1 MRARILPI
9 LFFSSSLDRSALPG
23 GSSKPRVCILR
34 RNSLTDSQIA
44 NIVDELT
51 DRDNLDEWEKDYLDV
66 LSDLM
71 ERYEAEQH
79 PIEPVPDAVILAHL
93 IEAKGITQSA
103 LAREAK
109 IAESTISEILK
120 GKRTLTRSQIGR
132 LARCFGVGPTVFH
145 FTS

>member
-1 MRARILPI
+1 MKTKRKAGNRRDAYLELIQRFPLRPI
-9 LFFSSSLDRSALPG
+9 RTEEELDRAME
-23 GSSKPRVCILR
+23 
-34 RNSLTDSQIA
+34 
-44 NIVDELT
+44 IVDELT

-79 PIEPVPDAVILAHL
+79 PIEPVSDAVILAHL
-93 IEAKGITQSA
+93 IEVKGISQA
-103 LAREAK
+103 ELARETR

-145 FTS
+145 FKN